1 MPAQKLTRARFVQII
16 IMLTILIVAF
26 FWRTLTH
33 KNRVYFDCNLTTICT
48 FKVNDDAYTLSNK
61 PGNFEVMTDTND
73 PSITLTHNQEIIP
86 KTEDGWLLSKELF
99 KEGDNELVLNYTELD
114 FVIRVNDQ

>member
-1 MPAQKLTRARFVQII
+1 
-16 IMLTILIVAF
+16 
-26 FWRTLTH
+26 
-33 KNRVYFDCNLTTICT
+33 
-48 FKVNDDAYTLSNK
+48 
-61 PGNFEVMTDTND
+61 MTDTND